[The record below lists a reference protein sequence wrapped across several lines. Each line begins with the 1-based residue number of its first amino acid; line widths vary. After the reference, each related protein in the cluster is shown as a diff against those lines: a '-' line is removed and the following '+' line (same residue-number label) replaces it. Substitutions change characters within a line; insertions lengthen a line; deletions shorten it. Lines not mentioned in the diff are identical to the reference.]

1 MDKET
6 ESRQFIYEIKKG
18 KAIITGFQGT
28 SARIRLPGQIEGCP
42 VAAVERKAFLSCKSL
57 YAVSFPDSIEE
68 VGDWAFAHCDNL
80 KELSFPRR
88 AVRFGRAVFKN
99 CGKLERIQ
107 IREGWETRAPDGS
120 DALGEHPGAPGN
132 LQRGSSGA
140 AGDLQRGP
148 SGIPGDAAEQP
159 FAVPELL
166 AAAVTMLDSY
176 YLLDLE
182 RAGSR
187 EWLEQ
192 WDTKLLSILHTPDQ
206 EGYISQS
213 VYGEEDYIGTDLEE
227 YTSKRRRQKARLAY
241 LRLLHPQALRPA
253 TESAGYAVQE
263 LRMLYP
269 QALRPATESTGYAV
283 QELRA
288 PYPQALPPALK
299 EELEA
304 YLRSHTK
311 GQPGEEA
318 WLVLKEEHS
327 SHREYYE
334 LFVNLRCITE
344 DNCDAILEDIGEDAP
359 EMKAFFLKH
368 REEQREGTADFFESL
383 AL

>member
-107 IREGWETRAPDGS
+107 IREGWETRASDGS
-120 DALGEHPGAPGN
+120 DALGEHPGA
-132 LQRGSSGA
+132 
-140 AGDLQRGP
+140 AGDLQRGL

-182 RAGSR
+182 RAGSGSG
-187 EWLEQ
+187 W
-192 WDTKLLSILHTPDQ
+192 SNGI
-206 EGYISQS
+206 QS
-213 VYGEEDYIGTDLEE
+213 SCRFCIPPTRRA
-227 YTSKRRRQKARLAY
+227 TSAS
-241 LRLLHPQALRPA
+241 P
-253 TESAGYAVQE
+253 
-263 LRMLYP
+263 
-269 QALRPATESTGYAV
+269 STG
-283 QELRA
+283 RRTISA
-288 PYPQALPPALK
+288 PTWRNTPANAADKKPAWPTCASSIPKPCAQPWKALGTQSKSCGRHIP
-299 EELEA
+299 
-304 YLRSHTK
+304 R
-311 GQPGEEA
+311 
-318 WLVLKEEHS
+318 
-327 SHREYYE
+327 
-334 LFVNLRCITE
+334 RCR
-344 DNCDAILEDIGEDAP
+344 LP
-359 EMKAFFLKH
+359 
-368 REEQREGTADFFESL
+368 
-383 AL
+383 